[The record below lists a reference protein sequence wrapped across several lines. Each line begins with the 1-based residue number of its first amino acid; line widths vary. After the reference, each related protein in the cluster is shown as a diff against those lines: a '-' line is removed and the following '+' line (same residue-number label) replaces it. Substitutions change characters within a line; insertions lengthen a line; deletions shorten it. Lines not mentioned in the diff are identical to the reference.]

1 MPKLYEQLA
10 RTLIALR
17 NCQAHDDNREH
28 WDAME
33 DMHSDRI
40 EKLCKDYLPS
50 GSGFDSG
57 SVLLIDDSRPDRL
70 VIRADFHHMDE
81 NGFYCGWSEHTVIVR
96 ASLAFGFELRIT
108 GPNRRG
114 IKDYISDVFYS
125 ALNTVIN
132 D

>member
-10 RTLIALR
+10 RTLMALR
-17 NCQAHDDNREH
+17 NCQAHDDNRTH

-57 SVLLIDDSRPDRL
+57 SILQPESTPDKL
-70 VIRADFHHMDE
+70 MIRADFHHMDE

-114 IKDYISDVFYS
+114 IKDYISDTFHY
-125 ALNTVIN
+125 ALNTVIP